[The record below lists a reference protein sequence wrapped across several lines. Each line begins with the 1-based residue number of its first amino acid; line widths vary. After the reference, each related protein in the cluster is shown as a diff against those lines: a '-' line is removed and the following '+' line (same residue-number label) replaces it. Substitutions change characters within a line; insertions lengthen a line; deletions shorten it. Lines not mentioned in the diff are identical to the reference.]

1 MGKLSLKR
9 VLQFVVAGLLLPSF
23 AYAHLGV
30 GEASGFMHGLTHP
43 TGGLDHV
50 CAMLARE
57 RVIHA
62 AGAGIALCGVYLA
75 VA

>member
-1 MGKLSLKR
+1 
-9 VLQFVVAGLLLPSF
+9 V
-23 AYAHLGV
+23 GV